1 MSNYTPD
8 LWVIVEMVTE
18 KNTIYKVLGSWY
30 GGYLGSDSWRLSS
43 GVTKV
48 IEHDNH
54 YEVHN
59 HSGSIY
65 TCHKGVEGI
74 STYTTSIYEHYKIN
88 IESKKSGKMTI
99 VNIKEI
105 PNE

>member
-8 LWVIVEMVTE
+8 LWVIVEMVTD

>member
-65 TCHKGVEGI
+65 TCYKGAEGI
-74 STYTTSIYEHYKIN
+74 STYTTSIYEDYKIN
-88 IESKKSGKMTI
+88 IESKKSGKKTI

>member
-48 IEHDNH
+48 IEHNNH

-65 TCHKGVEGI
+65 TCYKGAEGI
-74 STYTTSIYEHYKIN
+74 STYTTSIYEDYKIN
-88 IESKKSGKMTI
+88 IESKKSGTMTI